1 MKQTELQ
8 RLNTKENIMKKTLSR
23 ITIALLLSTSLN
35 TAFATGIPTFDI
47 ATFTQ
52 LMTQYETLKQQ
63 YAQLQTLQSIASG
76 SRGLGSVWNNPAVQS
91 ALPADWVNVL
101 VQVKTTPLYAAERAK
116 FPTVTSPKLNAMYDT
131 QAANN
136 ATMSDY
142 FNKSNLRLTQIKN
155 LMTQIDSASD
165 PAAKM
170 DLQNRIAAEQANI
183 QTTNQLIDVLKQKQ
197 AQDKDYAD
205 KQASKEW
212 ECAEFKRTTC

>member
-1 MKQTELQ
+1 
-8 RLNTKENIMKKTLSR
+8 MKKTLSK
-23 ITIALLLSTSLN
+23 ITIALLLSSSLN
-35 TAFATGIPTFDI
+35 TASAGGIPTFDI

-63 YAQLQTLQSIASG
+63 YAQLQQLQSIASG
-76 SRGLGSVWNNPAVQS
+76 SRGLGTIWNNPAVQS

-101 VQVKTTPLYAAERAK
+101 SHIKSTALYTSERAR
-116 FPTVTSPKLNAMYDT
+116 FPTVASPKLNAMYDT

-142 FNKSNLRLTQIKN
+142 FNKSNLRLAQIKN
-155 LMTQIDSASD
+155 LMNQIDSASD

-170 DLQNRIAAEQANI
+170 DLQNRISAEQANI
-183 QTTNQLIDVLKQKQ
+183 QTTSQLIDVLKQKQ
-197 AQDKDYAD
+197 DQDKDYAE

-212 ECAEFKRTTC
+212 ECAEFKRATC